1 MDQLATTPRVAVA
14 LAAGGAVAAVLW
26 CLAFFLPTMRY
37 EPAML
42 LAFVVAAVVWIV
54 GSTLIGGPIW
64 IMLHR
69 HNIRGPL
76 AAVLLGLLLGF
87 IVSLALDTQL
97 FGLLPSGRVGSSF
110 GDGHGLLE
118 RDGILTRYGWQMALR
133 SAAIIAVCSALG
145 GFVTWRLAYR
155 RAGTGIN

>member
-1 MDQLATTPRVAVA
+1 MDQLATTPRVALA
-14 LAAGGAVAAVLW
+14 LAAGGVVAAVVW
-26 CLAFFLPTMRY
+26 CLAFFLPTMQY
-37 EPAML
+37 ESAML

-69 HNIRGPL
+69 HSIRGPL

-87 IVSLALDTQL
+87 VVSLALNTQL
-97 FGLLPSGRVGSSF
+97 FGLMSSGRVGSSF
-110 GDGHGLLE
+110 GDSHGLLE

-155 RAGTGIN
+155 RAGTGTN